1 MADKKETYKEKNG
14 TTRAGDALRWIAK
27 LGKDVA
33 PELLQIA
40 GEVTGVQ
47 GLIQLSNAIKKD
59 EKLSDT
65 DKDIVLAEIERDM
78 VEMEEATKRLQ
89 SDNQYMITRLVRP
102 VSFAMMF
109 LLFLSIVLFDGNVGE
124 FEIREAYIKVIES
137 LFTVMTIFY
146 FSSRGLEK
154 ITKEFK
160 K

>member
-1 MADKKETYKEKNG
+1 MDKNKQTYRDKNG
-14 TTRAGDALRWIAK
+14 TTRAGDALRWLGK

-33 PELLQIA
+33 PELFKIA

-47 GLIQLSNAIKKD
+47 GLITLGDAIRGD
-59 EKLSDT
+59 DKLSQQ
-65 DKDIVLAEIERDM
+65 DKDVVLAEIERDM

-89 SDNQYMITRLVRP
+89 SDNQHLITRLVRP
-102 VSFAMMF
+102 VSFALMF
-109 LLFLSIVLFDGNVGE
+109 LLFLSIVLLDGNIGD
-124 FEIREAYIKVIES
+124 FQIREAYIKVIES

>member
-1 MADKKETYKEKNG
+1 MADKKSYKEKNG
-14 TTRAGDALRWIAK
+14 TTRAGDALRWLAK
-27 LGKDVA
+27 IGKSVA

-47 GLIQLSNAIKKD
+47 GLISLSNAI
-59 EKLSDT
+59 
-65 DKDIVLAEIERDM
+65 DKDDALTQQDKDVVLAEIERDM

-89 SDNQYMITRLVRP
+89 SDNQHLITRLVRP
-102 VSFAMMF
+102 VSFALMF
-109 LLFLSIVLFDGNVGE
+109 VLFLSIVLLDGNVGE
-124 FEIREAYIKVIES
+124 FEIREAYIAVIES